1 MKLFMLVTKEFSF
14 NGAHKLI
21 GYHGK
26 CERLHGHTWKLHVT
40 IEAPVGEDGLAF
52 DFIEL
57 KKIVKEKALAQ
68 LDHCYLNDLIP
79 NPSAEHI
86 AIWTWKHLEEH
97 LPLFEIKV
105 YETPTSFVTYR
116 GEG

>member
-68 LDHCYLNDLIP
+68 LDVGFEA
-79 NPSAEHI
+79 PS
-86 AIWTWKHLEEH
+86 
-97 LPLFEIKV
+97 
-105 YETPTSFVTYR
+105 
-116 GEG
+116 